1 MTAPTVVR
9 VRGLRGHV
17 EDHRQT
23 RAVQAESPQVRS
35 A

>member
-1 MTAPTVVR
+1 MTAPTVVL
-9 VRGLRGHV
+9 VPDLRGHV
-17 EDHRQT
+17 EDHWQT